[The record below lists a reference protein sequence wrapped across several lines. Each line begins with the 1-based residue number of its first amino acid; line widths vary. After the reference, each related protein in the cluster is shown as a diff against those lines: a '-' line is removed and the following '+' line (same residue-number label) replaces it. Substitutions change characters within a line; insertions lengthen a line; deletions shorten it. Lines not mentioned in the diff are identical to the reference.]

1 MPVSDQP
8 LGQGSHSPL
17 PREVHANFIFFFKKK
32 INLFVYL
39 WLHWIFV
46 TASELSLVVR
56 GLLLFW
62 SMGSRACGLQ

>member
-1 MPVSDQP
+1 MTSPWVRALTP
-8 LGQGSHSPL
+8 PFLGKFMLISSS
-17 PREVHANFIFFFKKK
+17 FKKK

-46 TASELSLVVR
+46 AASELSLVVR
-56 GLLLFW
+56 GLFLFW

>member
-1 MPVSDQP
+1 MLISSSF
-8 LGQGSHSPL
+8 L
-17 PREVHANFIFFFKKK
+17 KKK

-46 TASELSLVVR
+46 AASELSLVVR

-62 SMGSRACGLQ
+62 SMDSRACGLQ